1 MFKAYNSQMGVMV
14 AVYRV
19 PFQNKKWWYGFFTWS
34 LIVSAVN
41 ALRQR
46 MKAKGEQEPFL
57 DFLHELIIEML
68 KTHRCSP
75 ISRSSVCR
83 LEPEPGLTYRIH
95 HWPAH
100 TGIGKKGQFHSLNCK
115 LLLTK
120 KRKKNLYV

>member
-1 MFKAYNSQMGVMV
+1 MFKEYNSQMGVVV

-19 PFQNKKWWYGFFTWS
+19 PFQNKKWWYGFFTLS

-46 MKAKGEQEPFL
+46 MKAKGEQKPFL
-57 DFLHELIIEML
+57 DFLHELIIELL
-68 KTHRCSP
+68 KTHRRPP
-75 ISRSSVCR
+75 ISRSSVCS

-100 TGIGKKGQFHSLNCK
+100 TAIGKNGQFRSLNCK
-115 LLLTK
+115 FCYITHK
-120 KRKKNLYV
+120 KE